1 MYSNI
6 NNLYVSHYMR
16 KTKRYK
22 NIKIL
27 KMFKQSKDKTPLK
40 HNIIK

>member
-6 NNLYVSHYMR
+6 NKLYVSHYMR
-16 KTKRYK
+16 KT